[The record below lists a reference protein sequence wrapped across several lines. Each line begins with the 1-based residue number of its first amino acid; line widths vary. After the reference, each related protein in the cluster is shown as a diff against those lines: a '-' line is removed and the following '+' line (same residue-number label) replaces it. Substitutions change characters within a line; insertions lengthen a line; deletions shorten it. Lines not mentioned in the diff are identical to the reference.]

1 MNNTKWSEYLEIL
14 VCPETQQHFQ
24 YVSLAEAESMM
35 ATSLVAIRRPRQT
48 TDDFE
53 EPQPIGPTPYVLVRE
68 DMRFAYP
75 VVNDIPI
82 LLIPEM
88 LGSVKEQRE
97 FDLQNSIYA
106 EAYEEMEVYNKFA
119 LSQAENIETS
129 NSYPIIRPL
138 SDVNELEKE
147 TFPNPFSLWIDAVH
161 DCAGQSDAYAH
172 ITPIA
177 GKRILQVG
185 GKGTHIIKFL
195 LAGADEGWS
204 LSPMLGELQYTIALA
219 KAFGITDS
227 LRCVVA
233 AGEELPFK
241 DASIDAIYSGGCIH
255 HTVTSRALPEAARIL
270 VPGGKFAAVDPWK
283 TPIHGI
289 GTRVF
294 GKREADVYCRP
305 IDKERALPLGNA
317 FPDSSIVHHG
327 AIFRY
332 PLLALQKLGVSTSL
346 SVAWRMNKVDD
357 FLSSLVPPFRNS
369 FGGSVTLLGTK

>member
-1 MNNTKWSEYLEIL
+1 MTNDNWHNRLEIL
-14 VCPETQQHFQ
+14 VCPKTQQNLQ
-24 YVSLAEAESMM
+24 YLPLAEAEQRMD
-35 ATSLVAIRRPRQT
+35 TKLVSIRIPTQYN
-48 TDDFE
+48 DDFT
-53 EPQPIGPTPYVLVRE
+53 EPVPIGTTAYVLVRE

-75 VVNDIPI
+75 IVDDIPI

-88 LGSVKEQRE
+88 LGAMKHQRE

-119 LSQAENIETS
+119 LSQAENIESS
-129 NSYPIIRPL
+129 NSYPIIQPL
-138 SDVNELEKE
+138 SDINESDKE
-147 TFPNPFSLWIDAVH
+147 AFPNPVNLWIDAVH

-172 ITPIA
+172 IKPIA
-177 GKRILQVG
+177 EKRILQIG

-195 LAGADEGWS
+195 LGGAKEGWS

-227 LRCVVA
+227 LQCVVA

-241 DASIDAIYSGGCIH
+241 DSSIDAIYSGGCIH
-255 HTVTSRALPEAARIL
+255 HTVTDRALPEAARIL
-270 VPGGKFAAVDPWK
+270 VSGGKFAAVDPWK

-289 GTRVF
+289 GTRVL

-305 IDKERALPLGNA
+305 IDEARALPLERA
-317 FPDSSIVHHG
+317 FPESSIIHHG

-332 PLLALQKLGVSTSL
+332 PLLALQKLGISTSL
-346 SVAWRMNKVDD
+346 TAAWKMNKIDD
-357 FLSSLVPPFRNS
+357 FLSSLVPLFRNK